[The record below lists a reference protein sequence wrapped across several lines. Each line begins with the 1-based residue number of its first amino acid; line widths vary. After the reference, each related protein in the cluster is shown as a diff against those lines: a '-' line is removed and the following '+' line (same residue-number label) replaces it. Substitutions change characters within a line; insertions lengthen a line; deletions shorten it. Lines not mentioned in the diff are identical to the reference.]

1 MLMMRFD
8 IILKHVQTCHNA
20 YDSIW
25 YNSQTC
31 RHSSETSK
39 IWCDLIRFLNM
50 SRHVIML
57 MIWYNS
63 QTCLDLS
70 ETSKMTKYT
79 KIDQMVQRS
88 ALKKSYS
95 LDRFEQVER
104 SKIAKWPKLAV
115 LFSTVPRILILLM
128 MSRSPYVL
136 MRSDR
141 PLFIL
146 DLGMFK
152 NSKVNRVNQAQYQR
166 QKRETFSA

>member
-1 MLMMRFD
+1 MIQFSNMSRHVIMLMMRFD

-25 YNSQTC
+25 YDSQTC

-39 IWCDLIRFLNM
+39 MWCDLIRFLNM

-70 ETSKMTKYT
+70 ETSKMTKCT

-95 LDRFEQVER
+95 LDRFEQVEG
-104 SKIAKWPKLAV
+104 SKILYVNGNMW
-115 LFSTVPRILILLM
+115 STLKTFVKYIFKCLIFERLSLLKA
-128 MSRSPYVL
+128 
-136 MRSDR
+136 
-141 PLFIL
+141 
-146 DLGMFK
+146 FK
-152 NSKVNRVNQAQYQR
+152 MA
-166 QKRETFSA
+166 